1 MNFLQLS
8 STLRITFV
16 LVTLVRDGEELLLL
30 RKKEIK
36 DRARIQKSKVLSGMT
51 RLQLYFLYLPKYT
64 GKKNLRGYSSIYVLN
79 MEHQF
84 SSVVRNIFNLR
95 DRAITKRYK
104 QSEC

>member
-30 RKKEIK
+30 GKKEIK
-36 DRARIQKSKVLSGMT
+36 DRARIHKSKVLSGMT

-64 GKKNLRGYSSIYVLN
+64 GKKNKSERLQFNICTKHGASVLLSGT
-79 MEHQF
+79 EHF
-84 SSVVRNIFNLR
+84 
-95 DRAITKRYK
+95 
-104 QSEC
+104 